1 MSDASQVRIN
11 ELARELEVKA
21 KAIIDL
27 LPGFGVT
34 EKKTHSSSIPVEVAE
49 KVRQA
54 IRGTADA
61 EAAEAAAKEA
71 AARAAAKKP
80 VAPAPAAPPPAAAK
94 PVAPPAAHPRS
105 CSCTGGSAAGG
116 DQACA
121 RGPSARCA
129 SRSGSGCG
137 QARCTRRRP
146 RDCRG
151 HAREACCASTIGS
164 GAGGS

>member
-1 MSDASQVRIN
+1 MSDANQVRIN

-61 EAAEAAAKEA
+61 EAAEAAA
-71 AARAAAKKP
+71 RAAAKKP

-94 PVAPPAAHPRS
+94 PVAPPAASHPP
-105 CSCTGGSAAGG
+105 TTHAPAA
-116 DQACA
+116 APA
-121 RGPSARCA
+121 APPPAA
-129 SRSGSGCG
+129 TKP
-137 QARCTRRRP
+137 AP
-146 RDCRG
+146 
-151 HAREACCASTIGS
+151 AA
-164 GAGGS
+164 